1 MGISLRYLVNM
12 VLGYN
17 YLSHFTLRTNFLV
30 HDMPRIIWT
39 SKGKLLI

>member
-17 YLSHFTLRTNFLV
+17 YLSHFTLRTNLV

-39 SKGKLLI
+39 S